1 MHMQPYC
8 ICICICKCNQGH
20 KMTFLFILQKGV
32 GRERERKLRER
43 KKQFILLQSVET
55 FITPSLKIELSR
67 KFNIRQNY
75 NYYHYTHTHTHKRA
89 NYRVDR
95 KRSAVSGYKW
105 KIEKTLEVIIA
116 RKAIYTSMNC
126 SLNVDAVHVS
136 QLCCISYT
144 YSVRV
149 THIHQ
154 HQWLSSIRLRK
165 QNQETSDI
173 VVEHGEIERLLNARY
188 TTSIT
193 YPVDKRSTHRC
204 KSSFSRP

>member
-75 NYYHYTHTHTHKRA
+75 NYYHYTHIHTHISAQTIEQIGSVQRLAVTSGRLKKR
-89 NYRVDR
+89 
-95 KRSAVSGYKW
+95 W
-105 KIEKTLEVIIA
+105 KEVIIA

-144 YSVRV
+144 CMYAHTDRDTYTLALVAIVHSFTKVESGNIGYRCRAWRDRAF
-149 THIHQ
+149 TERQIHNLDHLPGRQ
-154 HQWLSSIRLRK
+154 TI
-165 QNQETSDI
+165 
-173 VVEHGEIERLLNARY
+173 
-188 TTSIT
+188 
-193 YPVDKRSTHRC
+193 YP
-204 KSSFSRP
+204 PM